1 MGFEFGGRPHHF
13 HDMYYVALF
22 FVKLLGSQYKIRE
35 EV

>member
-1 MGFEFGGRPHHF
+1 MGFEFGGRP